1 MPILNIE
8 IVGAVAQ
15 ELRSDLA
22 PRLADL
28 AGEALGSRPQGT
40 WIKLHFIPRE
50 HYAENARGPGQGVL
64 PVIVSLLQADV
75 PEGEA
80 LAEQIR
86 LLTQAIA
93 TGVGRSAEHIHIIVE
108 PPARGRIAFGGS
120 LN

>member
-22 PRLADL
+22 SRLADL

-40 WIKLHFIPRE
+40 WIKLHFMPRE
-50 HYAENARGPGQGVL
+50 HYAENAGGPDHGVL
-64 PVIVSLLQADV
+64 PVIVSLLQAQV
-75 PEGEA
+75 PEGDA
-80 LAEQIR
+80 LAEQIQ
-86 LLTQAIA
+86 LLTEAIA
-93 TGVGRSAEHIHIIVE
+93 KGIGRPAENIHIIIE
-108 PPARGRIAFGGS
+108 PAARGRIAFGGS